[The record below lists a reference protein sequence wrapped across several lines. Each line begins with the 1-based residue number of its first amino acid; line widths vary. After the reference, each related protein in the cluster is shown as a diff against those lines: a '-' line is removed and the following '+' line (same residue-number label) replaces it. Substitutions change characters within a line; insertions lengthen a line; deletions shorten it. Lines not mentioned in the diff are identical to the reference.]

1 MIIHALK
8 IQDFPVGDNIFTVFC
23 IFLTLTCIKI
33 LRQFQTFL
41 LIKEILMTQR
51 VLVKKRNRY
60 LVPSIGD

>member
-8 IQDFPVGDNIFTVFC
+8 IQDFPVGDNIFTVF
-23 IFLTLTCIKI
+23 TLTCIKI

-51 VLVKKRNRY
+51 VRVIKRNRY